1 MPCWNQSQAIT
12 EKGSLGISR
21 IWNLLASSRYHGIS
35 LWMILQQIFPLSC
48 MNDETIQGARDCC
61 LLIKYFLQ
69 QCKKGQILHRKISC
83 RNLSQ
88 LCLNNMTVK
97 QKKKKMLAKSFL
109 SKQTLFKSNTVCV
122 TITFSWGDVSRGPV
136 CFGVTLVQ
144 MESLFRS

>member
-21 IWNLLASSRYHGIS
+21 IWNLLASSRYHGFS

-48 MNDETIQGARDCC
+48 MNDETIQGAGGCC

-69 QCKKGQILHRKISC
+69 QCKKGRRKISC
-83 RNLSQ
+83 GNLSQ
-88 LCLNNMTVK
+88 LCLNNMTV
-97 QKKKKMLAKSFL
+97 KKKKMLAKSFL
-109 SKQTLFKSNTVCV
+109 SKQTLFKSNTMCV
-122 TITFSWGDVSRGPV
+122 TITFSWGDVSRGTV